1 MLSLQ
6 GFEDA
11 LQHAGWLR
19 CGEYATKSP
28 GGPVSILQLARVGEE
43 GGHAA
48 RDLVADGPEAGVIER
63 FGIGEVPIDAVVRR
77 HIGARIAATHGDDH
91 SQQVYARSQLFALQ
105 FRALRKAIGDI
116 ADNQRDPNTFVVDSP
131 AFAL

>member
-1 MLSLQ
+1 MVGARKQAEITSVSRRGSMLSLQ

-48 RDLVADGPEAGVIER
+48 RDLAADGAEAGVIER
-63 FGIGEVPIDAVVRR
+63 FR
-77 HIGARIAATHGDDH
+77 
-91 SQQVYARSQLFALQ
+91 
-105 FRALRKAIGDI
+105 IGDCLLYTSPSP
-116 ADNQRDPNTFVVDSP
+116 RDS
-131 AFAL
+131 

>member
-63 FGIGEVPIDAVVRR
+63 FRIGEVPIDAVVRR
-77 HIGARIAATHGDDH
+77 HVGARIATTHGDDVVPH
-91 SQQVYARSQLFALQ
+91 AGRQVVEPLGTLADQADADLAHERNRAFVDFAR
-105 FRALRKAIGDI
+105 G
-116 ADNQRDPNTFVVDSP
+116 T
-131 AFAL
+131 